1 MVDRVRPVVE
11 QCFDRRNTGLCTSV
25 DAGQMPLMPIPQSF
39 EALRTQQSGG
49 EVQSRIETLRLDDLS
64 RGDVVIRNLYA
75 GVNYKDCLSLH
86 GLAKII
92 TSYPRVAGIELVGEV
107 IESSVSTFEAGQHV
121 LVHGFQTGIAFD
133 GGFSEYVRV
142 PAAHV
147 QTLPQGLTAH
157 EAAVIGVP
165 GFTAAMALERFL
177 ELGIAPDAGSVAI
190 SGAGGAV
197 GLLGTAILARAGY
210 RVAAIT
216 RRMAQQEKLL
226 AIGAHEIVDAA
237 VLDAPQ
243 RPLEKPRFAAAIDNV
258 GGPMLSWL
266 LRSMADGGALASVG
280 NASGNTFEGSVLPF
294 IMRRVQ
300 LFGIVANAPLDQR
313 QRLWKRLGADW
324 KPDMAA
330 VLPHVHHIPLTALM
344 DHSALQ
350 LEGSTSGRVLVDFS
364 L

>member
-1 MVDRVRPVVE
+1 M
-11 QCFDRRNTGLCTSV
+11 G
-25 DAGQMPLMPIPQSF
+25 AGQMPHMSFPQTF
-39 EALRTQQSGG
+39 EALRTHQSEGK
-49 EVQSRIETLRLDDLS
+49 VHSCMETLQLDDLTE
-64 RGDVVIRNLYA
+64 GEVVVRSLYA

-86 GLAKII
+86 GRAKII
-92 TSYPRVAGIELVGEV
+92 SSYPRVAGIELVGEV
-107 IESSVSTFEAGQHV
+107 VASSVPAFEDGQHV

-133 GGFSEYVRV
+133 GGFSAYARV
-142 PAAHV
+142 PSAHL

-165 GFTAAMALERFL
+165 GFTAAIALERFL
-177 ELGIAPDAGSVAI
+177 ELGIAPGTGSVAI

-197 GLLGTAILARAGY
+197 GLLGTAILSRAGY

-237 VLDAPQ
+237 LLDAPQ

-280 NASGNTFEGSVLPF
+280 NAAGNSYEGSVLPF

-300 LFGIVANAPLDQR
+300 MFGVVANAPNNQR
-313 QRLWKRLGADW
+313 QRLWKKLGTDW
-324 KPDMAA
+324 KPDMTA

>member
-1 MVDRVRPVVE
+1 M
-11 QCFDRRNTGLCTSV
+11 S
-25 DAGQMPLMPIPQSF
+25 IPQTF
-39 EALRTQQSGG
+39 EALRTHQTEDG
-49 EVQSRIETLRLDDLS
+49 VQSRIETLRLDDLS
-64 RGDVVIRNLYA
+64 AGEIVVRNLYA

-86 GLAKII
+86 GRAKII
-92 TSYPRVAGIELVGEV
+92 ASHPRVAGIELVGEV
-107 IESSVSTFEAGQHV
+107 VSSSVESFEPGQPV

-133 GGFSEYVRV
+133 GGFSAYVRV

-147 QTLPQGLTAH
+147 QAVPQGLTPH

-165 GFTAAMALERFL
+165 GFTAAMALERFI
-177 ELGIAPDAGSVAI
+177 ELGIGPDTGSVAM

-216 RRMAQQEKLL
+216 RRMAQEERLL
-226 AIGAHEIVDAA
+226 VIGAHAVIDAA
-237 VLDAPQ
+237 VLDTPQ

-266 LRSMADGGALASVG
+266 LRSMADGGAVASVG
-280 NASGNTFEGSVLPF
+280 NAAGNTYEGSVLPF

-300 LFGIVANAPLDQR
+300 LFGIVANAPVDQR
-313 QRLWKRLGADW
+313 RRLWTKLAAEW

-330 VLPHVHHIPLTALM
+330 VLPYVHHIPLGALM
-344 DHSALQ
+344 EHGARQ
-350 LEGSTSGRVLVDFS
+350 LDGATSGRVLVDFS
-364 L
+364 C